1 MQKKNMK
8 TFKILLVCCG
18 VLSLVGCKV
27 LCPPAERI
35 VIHDSTE
42 TVVHIHD
49 TILYS
54 APASVTGEIA
64 LSDLIIKEKF
74 TPVKKTY
81 KHATLIQK
89 VVNDTLVSTCLCD
102 TAAIRAQYRDIVT
115 TRLRS
120 EFSKVTLP
128 PVEVRY
134 IPTWVKWLAYI
145 GGFWIIIAIGW
156 LIIRVCKWFYG
167 GKSLPF

>member
-1 MQKKNMK
+1 MQK
-8 TFKILLVCCG
+8 FKILLVCCG

-35 VIHDSTE
+35 VIHDSTQ
-42 TVVHIHD
+42 TVVRIHD

-64 LSDLIIKEKF
+64 LGDLIIKENFK
-74 TPVKKTY
+74 PVRKTY
-81 KHATLIQK
+81 KHATLLQK

-102 TAAIRAQYRDIVT
+102 TAAIRAQYRETIT

-120 EFSKVTLP
+120 EFSKVVLP
-128 PVEVRY
+128 PVEVKF
-134 IPTWVKWLAYI
+134 IPKWVKWLAWI
-145 GGFWIIIAIGW
+145 GGFWIVIAIGW
-156 LIIRVCKWFYG
+156 LILRVLKWFYG
-167 GKSLPF
+167 GKS

>member
-1 MQKKNMK
+1 MK

-18 VLSLVGCKV
+18 VLSLVGCKT
-27 LCPPAERI
+27 LYPPAERI
-35 VIHDSTE
+35 VIHDSTN

-64 LSDLIIKEKF
+64 LGDLIIKEKF
-74 TPVKKTY
+74 MPVRKTY

-89 VVNDTLVSTCLCD
+89 VVNDALVSTCLCD
-102 TAAIRAQYRDIVT
+102 TAAVRTQYRDIVT
-115 TRLRS
+115 TRMQS
-120 EFSKVTLP
+120 AFSKVIMP
-128 PVEVRY
+128 PVEVKY
-134 IPTWVKWLAYI
+134 IPKWVQCLAWL
-145 GGFWIIIAIGW
+145 GGFWLFIAIIWIIIRI
-156 LIIRVCKWFYG
+156 CKWFYG